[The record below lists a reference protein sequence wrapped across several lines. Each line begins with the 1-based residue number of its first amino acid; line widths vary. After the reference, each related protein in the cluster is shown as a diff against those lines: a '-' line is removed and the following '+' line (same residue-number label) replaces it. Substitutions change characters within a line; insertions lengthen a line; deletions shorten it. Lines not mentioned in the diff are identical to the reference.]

1 MTRIASSRNCLILAL
16 SLLFPLLSSADDTK
30 DYQVRER
37 TVRYRSEKPKA
48 GGPEAQA
55 IAFVEM
61 IIKRDFSNAKKNLL
75 AKSIS
80 ESDKREWEVFN
91 IQQPTSHKLTKVR
104 SWGILSEKDGKPF
117 VELVYYR
124 VEGSGMN
131 LAIPMTKEDGV
142 WKVAGFH

>member
-37 TVRYRSEKPKA
+37 SLRYRSEKPKA

-55 IAFVEM
+55 IAFIEM
-61 IIKRDFSNAKKNLL
+61 IIKRDFANAKKNLM

-80 ESDKREWEVFN
+80 ESDKKEWEVFN
-91 IQQPTSHKLTKVR
+91 LRQASSYKLTKVR
-104 SWGILSEKDGKPF
+104 NWGIH
-117 VELVYYR
+117 R
-124 VEGSGMN
+124 
-131 LAIPMTKEDGV
+131 
-142 WKVAGFH
+142 